1 MKTIRSIV
9 LLVLATTS
17 LSFLDRALA
26 QTPSANAGK
35 SWLNS
40 KLAVQLWSF
49 RDDLGKDVP
58 GTLKRVR
65 ALGFTRVEL
74 AGYYGLTAQQFRAE
88 LAKADL
94 QAVAMHIE
102 YETARDRIDE
112 VIREAKL
119 FGVRDVGVP
128 WIKSPFSREDCL
140 AAGEVFN
147 RAGKRLAA
155 SGIRFFYHLHGY
167 EFVAD
172 LAGKGTL
179 LDLLLTKTDPRYVS
193 LQLDTYHVAFP
204 GQDPVALLRKYRGRF
219 SSLHLKDI
227 RKEVVGDQSGDYRE
241 ADAVPMGQ
249 GKVDWPALLK
259 VARQQGLR
267 WYIIE
272 DETTAVWPAITA
284 SLKYLE
290 TLKF

>member
-9 LLVLATTS
+9 LLVLATAS
-17 LSFLDRALA
+17 LSFSDCAFA
-26 QTPSANAGK
+26 QTPSAKLGK
-35 SWLNS
+35 PWLNS

-88 LAKADL
+88 LAKAGL

-128 WIKSPFSREDCL
+128 WIKSPFTRDDCL
-140 AAGEVFN
+140 AASEVFN

-172 LAGKGTL
+172 SAGKGTL
-179 LDLLLTKTDPRYVS
+179 LDLLLAQTDPRYVS

-241 ADAVPMGQ
+241 ADAVPMGR
-249 GKVDWPALLK
+249 GKVDWPKLLK

-272 DETTAVWPAITA
+272 DETAAVWPAITA
-284 SLKYLE
+284 SLNYLE